1 MSMIW
6 TFPGKERK
14 HGGLKKFLKS
24 LKEHAV
30 LHIVYVI

>member
-14 HGGLKKFLKS
+14 HEGLKKFFES
-24 LKEHAV
+24 LREHAV
-30 LHIVYVI
+30 LHMVYVI